1 MSLDNREQRAVSH
14 QSLAAGAEADA
25 QVLYELISVLW
36 RHKFAL
42 MLIIFIGMASG
53 AAWLYQQPD
62 YYQSSALL
70 APADPQEASFGSNLQ
85 SLGGLAGLAGVGLS
99 GNGLQT
105 KTRLAIEVLQSRAFI
120 VSFIERYD
128 LLPEL
133 VAVKHWDPVKSE
145 LVYNSELYDPAA
157 REWTPDA
164 KEAEGFLSLQRAFER
179 FSDAMTVSE
188 LSGGWVSLQIEHASP
203 IVAQQWVDLLTQ
215 DLNISLKQKEVA
227 EAERS
232 ISYLRD
238 QIEKT
243 PLTELKVMF
252 YELIQAKTETVMLAM
267 ARPEYIFQTIDPAIA
282 PEQPAGPNRSLM
294 LAIFAVLSTIVAVL
308 AVLAK
313 HYVLPLNRR

>member
-164 KEAEGFLSLQRAFER
+164 KEAEGFF
-179 FSDAMTVSE
+179 
-188 LSGGWVSLQIEHASP
+188 
-203 IVAQQWVDLLTQ
+203 IVAT
-215 DLNISLKQKEVA
+215 
-227 EAERS
+227 R
-232 ISYLRD
+232 
-238 QIEKT
+238 
-243 PLTELKVMF
+243 F
-252 YELIQAKTETVMLAM
+252 
-267 ARPEYIFQTIDPAIA
+267 
-282 PEQPAGPNRSLM
+282 
-294 LAIFAVLSTIVAVL
+294 
-308 AVLAK
+308 
-313 HYVLPLNRR
+313 